1 MTNGGHL
8 IRAGEFSGEI
18 LQTYAATRELT
29 VFDVSHFE
37 GELPTHSHE
46 RARVALILDGS
57 VTESDDHNIDVIRK
71 GQVVFWCEGST
82 HRDVFARGT
91 RSIQVELSH
100 DVYRHLAWY
109 FPPPPSPIAGDRFE
123 GATQRLLREIER
135 YDEAS
140 PMALQAT
147 LYEIVARAA
156 RLTTDAQPVSFA
168 VNQAIRYAR
177 ESLADPLTLADL
189 ATAANVSARR
199 LHERFAA
206 ELQTTPMEYVRDL
219 RLAHAEALLRETDL
233 SPSEIAGRCGFYDH
247 AHFCRLFKRRT
258 GIAPSQF
265 RLGDALKL
273 GRKSAV

>member
-1 MTNGGHL
+1 MTNGSHL
-8 IRAGEFSGEI
+8 IR
-18 LQTYAATRELT
+18 AATRELA
-29 VFDVSHFE
+29 VFDVSHCE
-37 GELPTHSHE
+37 GELPMHSHV
-46 RARVALILDGS
+46 RARIALLLDGR
-57 VTESDDHNIDVIRK
+57 VTESDDRNVDVIRK
-71 GQVVFWCEGST
+71 GEVVFWREGAT
-82 HRDVFARGT
+82 HRDVFAAGT
-91 RSIQVELSH
+91 RSIQIELSH
-100 DVYRHLAWY
+100 DVYRHLARY

-135 YDEAS
+135 CDEAS
-140 PMALQAT
+140 PLALLST

-156 RLTTDAQPVSFA
+156 RLTTDAQPMSFA
-168 VNQAIRYAR
+168 VNQAIRYAQ

-189 ATAANVSARR
+189 AAAANVSARR
-199 LHERFAA
+199 LHERFTA

-219 RLAHAEALLRETDL
+219 RLARAETLLRETDL

-265 RLGDALKL
+265 RLAGAEKL